1 MDHYKYLKY
10 KNKYLNIKSSQKGGS
25 KVLFTDNFAKNKM
38 ESLIK
43 HLGKPTLFEYTGSGK
58 LESVSWINKLDSSKN
73 MGHFNGLDLIQL
85 INYPTQK
92 LHPEIA
98 PVYVITGK
106 YIHVPDRLIGPLKYA
121 SETINI
127 DQLFIPQKHLTHYI
141 KTGKKKVA
149 MVKGSCA
156 SVVISSITIKFVED
170 MVSLHSKTKKSFD
183 QLKQIFR
190 KEYDKRILNYLC
202 GKGVSPI
209 IPWFKPQD
217 FGEEEIYDGKFKS
230 CKK

>member
-10 KNKYLNIKSSQKGGS
+10 KNKYLKTKSSQKGGS
-25 KVLFTDNFAKNKM
+25 KVLFTDDFAKNKM

-43 HLGKPTLFEYTGSGK
+43 HLGKPTLYEYTGSNK
-58 LESVSWINKLDSSKN
+58 LESVSWINKLDSNKK
-73 MGHFNGLDLIQL
+73 MGHFKGLDLIQL
-85 INYPTQK
+85 VNYPTQK

-98 PVYVITGK
+98 PVYVIAGK
-106 YIHVPDRLIGPLKYA
+106 YINVPDRLIGPLKYA

-141 KTGKKKVA
+141 KTGEKKVA

-170 MVSLHSKTKKSFD
+170 MISSHSKTKKSFD
-183 QLKQIFR
+183 QLKKIFR

-202 GKGVSPI
+202 GKGVIPK
-209 IPWFKPQD
+209 IPWFSVKD
-217 FGEEEIYDGKFKS
+217 FGEEEIYNGEFES